1 MLSLDLDIY
10 YLHLWF
16 NDEQISITLPTW
28 LIAIGV
34 GIIVLR
40 KVKAGRR

>member
-10 YLHLWF
+10 QLHLWF
-16 NDEQISITLPTW
+16 NDEVATITLPTW
-28 LIAIGV
+28 
-34 GIIVLR
+34 IIVLVVGVIVFR